1 MQFKDLEWKDVISD
15 GVIVCSNCEI
25 NLCGVVKMEF
35 KISHEPKE
43 DKYML
48 YSFGKGS
55 LRRLKPEKHDSA
67 EGAKNAAYRIY
78 SNEMSR
84 IKKAVD
90 YLVAT

>member
-1 MQFKDLEWKDVISD
+1 MQFKELGWKDVISD
-15 GVIVCSNCEI
+15 GTVVCSHCEI
-25 NLCGVVKMEF
+25 NLCGWINIEF
-35 KISHEPKE
+35 KINHEPKE
-43 DKYML
+43 DKYCL

-55 LRRLKPEKHDSA
+55 IRRLQLEKYDSV
-67 EGAKNAAYRIY
+67 ESAKNAAYRIY